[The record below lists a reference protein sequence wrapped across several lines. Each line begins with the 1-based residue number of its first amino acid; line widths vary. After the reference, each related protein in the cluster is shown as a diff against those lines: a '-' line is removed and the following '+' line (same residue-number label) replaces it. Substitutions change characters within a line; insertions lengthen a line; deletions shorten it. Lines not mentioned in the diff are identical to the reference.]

1 MRMSEDWTA
10 ITPPSSPQ
18 GSDKCR
24 KVVHKDNLDETSRE
38 SFECM
43 YKLHAIQM
51 FCI

>member
-18 GSDKCR
+18 GSDKRR
-24 KVVHKDNLDETSRE
+24 KIVHKDNVDETSRE

-43 YKLHAIQM
+43 YNLHTIPM
-51 FCI
+51 FRI